1 MEIGAT
7 PLSAPDKLNGK
18 VLPKGLWDPIG
29 MTQPQWILM
38 QQKPT
43 LSKEEITEIPK
54 NRNDLEVKDIA
65 LDANRRDI

>member
-1 MEIGAT
+1 
-7 PLSAPDKLNGK
+7 
-18 VLPKGLWDPIG
+18 

-38 QQKPT
+38 QQKLT

-54 NRNDLEVKDIA
+54 NRNDLEVKDVA